1 MRTAAICPTCA
12 TFINAACI
20 VYDGDL
26 LTNLDVA
33 PLDTLDVILEKI
45 NDALEPQSGHGDPT
59 SNVVFVGQFYIDLD
73 IPALWVGITAGIP
86 NWGSLGT
93 ISTTTTTST
102 TSTTTTAP

>member
-1 MRTAAICPTCA
+1 MRTANICPTCA

-33 PLDTLDVILEKI
+33 PLDTLDIILGKI
-45 NDALEPQSGHGDPT
+45 NDALEPQTGHGNPT

-73 IPALWVGITAGIP
+73 APAIWIGLAAGIP
-86 NWGSLGT
+86 DWGYFGS
-93 ISTTTTTST
+93 ISTTTTTTT
-102 TSTTTTAP
+102 TS